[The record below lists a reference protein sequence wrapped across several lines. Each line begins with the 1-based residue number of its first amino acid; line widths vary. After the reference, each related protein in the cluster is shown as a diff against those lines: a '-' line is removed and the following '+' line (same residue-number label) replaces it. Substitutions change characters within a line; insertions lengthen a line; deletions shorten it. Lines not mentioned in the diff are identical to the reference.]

1 MGVYDKLYSENMG
14 LLWYWAKRYSG
25 FIQDRGDIAT
35 EDLIQAGFLGLCE
48 ASATY
53 QPDKGAWSSW
63 ASNYIRKTM
72 RECIGLRGKKQIQ
85 TVSLDTPIGEEE
97 NTLLVDMIAD
107 DSLPDCDANIM
118 QTEISKAV
126 REAVN
131 AIKGDSLRQAVQRV
145 YLNMERRAEVAR
157 ALNVTEST
165 LQGMLVR
172 GKREMRNNWR
182 LRRALTLD
190 DETRFHAH
198 KGVTAFNRDMTSVV
212 EEAVIWRVSKQ
223 RRDKHKGK
231 QGKGDGGAVIVSHG
245 KGSGGNVRDPGT
257 DAL

>member
-1 MGVYDKLYSENMG
+1 MGVYDKLYSENRG
-14 LLWYWAKRYSG
+14 LLWYWANRYSG
-25 FIQDRGDIAT
+25 IIQDRGDISV
-35 EDLIQAGFLGLCE
+35 EDLTQVGFLALCE

-107 DSLPDCDANIM
+107 DSLPDADANIM
-118 QTEISKAV
+118 RMESVKAV
-126 REAVN
+126 RDAVN
-131 AIKGDSLRQAVQRV
+131 AIKGDSMRQALRRV
-145 YLNMERRAEVAR
+145 YLNGESRAEVAR
-157 ALNVTEST
+157 ALNVTESA

-182 LRRALTLD
+182 LRRAIDLD
-190 DETRFHAH
+190 AETRFHAH
-198 KGVTAFNRDMTSVV
+198 KGVSAFNRDMTSVV
-212 EEAVIWRVSKQ
+212 EEAVLWREKRRKQ
-223 RRDKHKGK
+223 D
-231 QGKGDGGAVIVSHG
+231 Q
-245 KGSGGNVRDPGT
+245 
-257 DAL
+257 

>member
-14 LLWYWAKRYSG
+14 ILWYWAKRYSG
-25 FIQDRGDIAT
+25 FIQDRGDIDAD
-35 EDLIQAGFLGLCE
+35 DLMQAGFLGLCE

-97 NTLLVDMIAD
+97 NTQLVDMIAD
-107 DSLPDCDANIM
+107 DSLPDCDANIL

-126 REAVN
+126 REAVE
-131 AIKGDSLRQAVQRV
+131 AINGDSMRQAVQRV

-157 ALNVTEST
+157 ALNVTESA

-182 LRRALTLD
+182 LRRAIDLD
-190 DETRFHAH
+190 AETRFHAH
-198 KGVTAFNRDMTSVV
+198 KGVSAFNRDMTSVV
-212 EEAVIWRVSKQ
+212 EEAVLWREK
-223 RRDKHKGK
+223 RRGQD
-231 QGKGDGGAVIVSHG
+231 Q
-245 KGSGGNVRDPGT
+245 
-257 DAL
+257 

>member
-1 MGVYDKLYSENMG
+1 MSVYDKLYSENMG
-14 LLWYWAKRYSG
+14 LLWYWANRYSG
-25 FIQDRGDIAT
+25 FIQDRGDIDAD
-35 EDLIQAGFLGLCE
+35 DLIHAGFLGLCE

-107 DSLPDCDANIM
+107 DSLPDADANIM
-118 QTEISKAV
+118 RMESVKAV
-126 REAVN
+126 RDAVN

-182 LRRALTLD
+182 LRRAIDLD
-190 DETRFHAH
+190 AETRFHAH
-198 KGVTAFNRDMTSVV
+198 KGVSAFNRDMTSVV
-212 EEAVIWRVSKQ
+212 EEAVLWREK
-223 RRDKHKGK
+223 RRGQDLNKT
-231 QGKGDGGAVIVSHG
+231 
-245 KGSGGNVRDPGT
+245 P
-257 DAL
+257 